1 METYTH
7 SQFPP
12 HISLAHVALYTFV
25 TNAPSLRARIINAA
39 ITQGDE
45 GNRERDAVNF
55 AFIDARLVS
64 RSVLDLD
71 FAIIQYSNKIT
82 SRLHLQTA
90 IYQAILA
97 ESQGTLRTKTV
108 HSEVLWALNPSNNV
122 RNRVLYHDLT
132 PMRVIPTR
140 SLKPLSGTGCLTPQ
154 QRSSSFASHPLI

>member
-64 RSVLDLD
+64 
-71 FAIIQYSNKIT
+71 QSNST
-82 SRLHLQTA
+82 
-90 IYQAILA
+90 
-97 ESQGTLRTKTV
+97 
-108 HSEVLWALNPSNNV
+108 
-122 RNRVLYHDLT
+122 
-132 PMRVIPTR
+132 
-140 SLKPLSGTGCLTPQ
+140 
-154 QRSSSFASHPLI
+154 